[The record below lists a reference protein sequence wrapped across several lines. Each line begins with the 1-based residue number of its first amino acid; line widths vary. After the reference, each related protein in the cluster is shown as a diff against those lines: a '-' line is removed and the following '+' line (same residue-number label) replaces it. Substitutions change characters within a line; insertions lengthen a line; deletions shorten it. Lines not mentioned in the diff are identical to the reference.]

1 MPNTPKYRKISISN
15 TSIKRDR
22 KEYSLSSLNSDKH
35 CKKSKNEFTLRNK
48 RNVLKYNLK
57 DNSLLK
63 AFSNFREKYIKIK
76 KENRTIQSENNITN
90 ILYKQNYN
98 NTFYDLI
105 DLYRK
110 KKYNISDKYLSIN
123 VFNRSPL
130 LFNKKENLNS
140 FFLFN
145 TKKKGNKYIRFMEK
159 EKDIINSRTNRTIC
173 HKPKIKYFTIN
184 RNKKENEKN
193 EKQYRFK
200 KIKIWKPKN
209 RLNSKEIKFISS
221 VKLNNIKKEIQR
233 YKVEQKISQNII
245 KSKCEDDNEYLNT
258 NIISNDSYKN
268 EIEDLLK
275 EKDKS
280 VFLKKLQDINILDFQ
295 KSEFEKI
302 IEYYAKTFLSFGEN
316 QIKKILMPKNTT
328 IDKELLIILNIFM
341 KKNNKIK
348 EGREYR
354 YLNTFDFFRTIKE
367 VDNQTFSLQKKLI
380 ENQTGD

>member
-22 KEYSLSSLNSDKH
+22 KEYSLSSLNSDKT

-63 AFSNFREKYIKIK
+63 AFSNYREKYIAIK

-145 TKKKGNKYIRFMEK
+145 TKKKRK
-159 EKDIINSRTNRTIC
+159 
-173 HKPKIKYFTIN
+173 
-184 RNKKENEKN
+184 
-193 EKQYRFK
+193 
-200 KIKIWKPKN
+200 
-209 RLNSKEIKFISS
+209 
-221 VKLNNIKKEIQR
+221 
-233 YKVEQKISQNII
+233 
-245 KSKCEDDNEYLNT
+245 
-258 NIISNDSYKN
+258 
-268 EIEDLLK
+268 
-275 EKDKS
+275 
-280 VFLKKLQDINILDFQ
+280 
-295 KSEFEKI
+295 
-302 IEYYAKTFLSFGEN
+302 
-316 QIKKILMPKNTT
+316 
-328 IDKELLIILNIFM
+328 
-341 KKNNKIK
+341 
-348 EGREYR
+348 
-354 YLNTFDFFRTIKE
+354 
-367 VDNQTFSLQKKLI
+367 
-380 ENQTGD
+380 

>member
-130 LFNKKENLNS
+130 LFHKKENLNS

-173 HKPKIKYFTIN
+173 HRSKIKYFTIN

-245 KSKCEDDNEYLNT
+245 KSKCENDNERLNT